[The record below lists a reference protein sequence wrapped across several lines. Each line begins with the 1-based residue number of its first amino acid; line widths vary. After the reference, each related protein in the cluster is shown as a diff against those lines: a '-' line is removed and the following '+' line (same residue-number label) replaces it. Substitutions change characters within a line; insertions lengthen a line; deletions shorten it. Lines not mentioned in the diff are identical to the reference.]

1 MMVCLGLKPTELWW
15 HPIKTFYFTILILID
30 TDEAR
35 RLRGSL
41 DSEKNFSAKISDALA
56 KQSDWLKKNSSDQES
71 SNKKAVIFLN
81 GWGPNLIGDDSYIWL
96 KIAGVQ
102 KR

>member
-35 RLRGSL
+35 RLRCSL
-41 DSEKNFSAKISDALA
+41 KPRKEFFSENFRCTR
-56 KQSDWLKKNSSDQES
+56 
-71 SNKKAVIFLN
+71 KAI
-81 GWGPNLIGDDSYIWL
+81 
-96 KIAGVQ
+96 
-102 KR
+102 